1 MTTERLFL
9 EDSYLREFDA
19 QVTDSVDGWSVLSRT
34 AFHPGG
40 GGQPFDHGWISGSG
54 TSYPV
59 LGMREEGELLWHQ
72 VGAPLEAGLT
82 VHGRLDWPRRLALM
96 RHHCLL
102 HVVNALAHQRF
113 GGLVSGAEIGPER
126 SRVDLSVSAFTRD
139 DLPAFEA
146 AVNEVIHRALP
157 VRASVV
163 PEATLETRPELVRT
177 LKVRPPVVNGG
188 VRIVELEGFDAQ
200 ACGGTHVHSTAEI
213 GEARIVKFDNRGKNN
228 KRFYWELA
236 SPAAVATEGRRGPG

>member
-1 MTTERLFL
+1 MTERLYL
-9 EDSYLREFDA
+9 EDAYCREFDA
-19 QVTDSVDGWSVLSRT
+19 LVTESADGWSRLSRT
-34 AFHPGG
+34 VFHPGG
-40 GGQPFDHGWISGSG
+40 GGQPFDRGWLSCSG
-54 TSYPV
+54 TSHPV
-59 LGMREEGELLWHQ
+59 TGMREEGELLWHQ
-72 VGAPLEAGLT
+72 VGVHLEAGQS
-82 VHGRLDWPRRLALM
+82 VHGGLDWPRRLALM

-113 GGLVSGAEIGPER
+113 GGLVTGAEIAPER
-126 SRVDLSVSAFTRD
+126 SRVDLSVTAFTRD

-146 AVNEVIHRALP
+146 AVNEVIGRGLR
-157 VRASVV
+157 VWASVV
-163 PEATLETRPELVRT
+163 PEAMLETRPELVRT

-200 ACGGTHVHSTAEI
+200 ACGGTHVHSTTEI

-236 SPAAVATEGRRGPG
+236 PHGSRPTVGEG

>member
-1 MTTERLFL
+1 MTERLYL
-9 EDSYLREFDA
+9 EDAYCQEFDA
-19 QVTDSVDGWSVLSRT
+19 RVTASVDGWLQLSRT

-40 GGQPFDHGWISGSG
+40 GGQPFDQGWISVSDA
-54 TSYPV
+54 SHPV
-59 LGMREEGELLWHQ
+59 TGMREEGELLWHQ
-72 VGAPLEAGLT
+72 VGAQLEAGQT

-102 HVVNALAHQRF
+102 HVVNALARQRF

-126 SRVDLSVSAFTRD
+126 SRVDLSVTAFSRD

-146 AVNEVIHRALP
+146 AVNEVIRRALS
-157 VRASVV
+157 VRASFV
-163 PEATLETRPELVRT
+163 PEAALEERPELVRT
-177 LKVRPPVVNGG
+177 LKVKPPVVNGT

-200 ACGGTHVHSTAEI
+200 ACGGTHVHSTGEI

-236 SPAAVATEGRRGPG
+236 PASVAAS

>member
-9 EDSYLREFDA
+9 EDPYLWEFDA
-19 QVTDSVDGWSVLSRT
+19 LVVDSVDGWSQLSRT

-40 GGQPFDHGWISGSG
+40 GGQPFDQGWLSSSGS
-54 TSYPV
+54 THPV
-59 LGMREEGELLWHQ
+59 TGMREDAEELWHQ
-72 VGAPLEAGLT
+72 VGVHLEPGGT
-82 VHGRLDWPRRLALM
+82 VHGLLDWPRRHALM

-126 SRVDLSVSAFTRD
+126 SRVDLSVNAFSRD

-146 AVNEVIHRALP
+146 AVNEVIRRALR

-163 PEATLETRPELVRT
+163 SEAAFETRPELVRT

-200 ACGGTHVHSTAEI
+200 ACGGTHVHSTGEI

-228 KRFYWELA
+228 KRFYWELVPP
-236 SPAAVATEGRRGPG
+236 PA

>member
-1 MTTERLFL
+1 MNTERIFL
-9 EDSYLREFDA
+9 EDPYLREFDA
-19 QVTDSVDGWSVLSRT
+19 LVTSSREGWLELSRT

-40 GGQPFDHGWISGSG
+40 GGQPFDHGWISWSG
-54 TSYPV
+54 NSHPMTA
-59 LGMREEGELLWHQ
+59 MREEGESLWHQ
-72 VGAPLEAGLT
+72 VGVDLKVGQEVRG
-82 VHGRLDWPRRLALM
+82 VLDWPRRYALM

-126 SRVDLSVSAFTRD
+126 SRVDLSVGTFTRD
-139 DLPAFEA
+139 DIPAFEA
-146 AVNEVIHRALP
+146 AVNEVIRRALR

-163 PEATLETRPELVRT
+163 PESELEERPELVRT
-177 LKVRPPVVNGG
+177 LKVKPPVVNGT
-188 VRIVELEGFDAQ
+188 VRIVELEGFDGQ
-200 ACGGTHVHSTAEI
+200 ACGGTHVHSTEEI

-236 SPAAVATEGRRGPG
+236 PPTT

>member
-1 MTTERLFL
+1 MNTERLYL
-9 EDSYLREFDA
+9 EDAYCQEFEA
-19 QVTDSVDGWSVLSRT
+19 RVTESADGWSRLSRT

-40 GGQPFDHGWISGSG
+40 GGQPFDQGWLSSAGASH
-54 TSYPV
+54 PV
-59 LGMREEGELLWHQ
+59 IGMREDGELLWHQ
-72 VGAPLEAGLT
+72 LGVDLEAGRI

-113 GGLVSGAEIGPER
+113 GGLVTGAEIGPER
-126 SRVDLSVSAFTRD
+126 SRVDLSVTAFTRD

-146 AVNEVIHRALP
+146 AVNEVISRGLH
-157 VRASVV
+157 VKASVV
-163 PEATLETRPELVRT
+163 PEATLESRPELVRT
-177 LKVRPPVVNGG
+177 LKVRPPVLNGG

-200 ACGGTHVHSTAEI
+200 ACGGTHVHSTGEI

-236 SPAAVATEGRRGPG
+236 PPSAVAP

>member
-54 TSYPV
+54 TSHPV

-72 VGAPLEAGLT
+72 VGAHLEAGLT

-126 SRVDLSVSAFTRD
+126 SR
-139 DLPAFEA
+139 
-146 AVNEVIHRALP
+146 
-157 VRASVV
+157 
-163 PEATLETRPELVRT
+163 
-177 LKVRPPVVNGG
+177 
-188 VRIVELEGFDAQ
+188 
-200 ACGGTHVHSTAEI
+200 
-213 GEARIVKFDNRGKNN
+213 
-228 KRFYWELA
+228 
-236 SPAAVATEGRRGPG
+236 

>member
-9 EDSYLREFDA
+9 EDPYLREFDA
-19 QVTDSVDGWSVLSRT
+19 RVTASLEGWLQLSRT

-40 GGQPFDHGWISGSG
+40 GGQPFDHGWLSWRGNSLPMI
-54 TSYPV
+54 
-59 LGMREEGELLWHQ
+59 GMREDGDGLWHQ
-72 VGAPLEAGLT
+72 VGANLDVGEEVRG
-82 VHGRLDWPRRLALM
+82 VLDWPRRHALM

-126 SRVDLSVSAFTRD
+126 SRVDLSINAFTRD
-139 DLPAFEA
+139 DIPAFEA
-146 AVNEVIHRALP
+146 AVNEVIRRALG
-157 VRASVV
+157 VRASFV
-163 PEATLETRPELVRT
+163 PEAALEERPELVRT
-177 LKVRPPVVNGG
+177 LKVKPPVVNGT

-200 ACGGTHVHSTAEI
+200 ACGGTHVHSTGEI

-236 SPAAVATEGRRGPG
+236 PASVAAS

>member
-1 MTTERLFL
+1 MSTERLFL
-9 EDSYLREFDA
+9 EDPYLREFDA
-19 QVTDSVDGWSVLSRT
+19 QVTSSLDGWLQLSRT

-40 GGQPFDHGWISGSG
+40 GGQPFDQGWISSSG
-54 TSYPV
+54 TSHPV
-59 LGMREEGELLWHQ
+59 TGMREDGEQLWHQ
-72 VGAPLEAGLT
+72 LGVHLEAGQT

-102 HVVNALAHQRF
+102 HVVNALAFQRF
-113 GGLVSGAEIGPER
+113 GGLVTGAEIGPER
-126 SRVDLSVSAFTRD
+126 SRVDLSVAAFTRD
-139 DLPAFEA
+139 DLPALEA
-146 AVNEVIHRALP
+146 AVNEVIRRGLR
-157 VRASVV
+157 VWASVV

-213 GEARIVKFDNRGKNN
+213 GEARVVKFDNRGKNN

-236 SPAAVATEGRRGPG
+236 SPSAVAP

>member
-1 MTTERLFL
+1 MTTERIFL
-9 EDSYLREFDA
+9 EAPYLREFDA
-19 QVTDSVDGWSVLSRT
+19 VVTSSLGGWIQLSRT

-40 GGQPFDHGWISGSG
+40 GGQPFDLGWIHAAGSSHAM
-54 TSYPV
+54 T
-59 LGMREEGELLWHQ
+59 GMREEGEDLWHQ
-72 VGAPLEAGLT
+72 VGVDQKVGQEVRGA
-82 VHGRLDWPRRLALM
+82 LDWPRRYALV

-146 AVNEVIHRALP
+146 AVNEVIGRALR

-177 LKVRPPVVNGG
+177 LKVRPPVVNEG
-188 VRIVELEGFDAQ
+188 VRIVELDGFDAQ
-200 ACGGTHVHSTAEI
+200 ACGGTHVHSTEEI

-236 SPAAVATEGRRGPG
+236 PPSGPAT

>member
-1 MTTERLFL
+1 MTIERLFL

-19 QVTDSVDGWSVLSRT
+19 QVIDSVDGWSVLSRT

-40 GGQPFDHGWISGSG
+40 GGQPADQGWISASGS
-54 TSYPV
+54 SHPV
-59 LGMREEGELLWHQ
+59 TGMREDSELLWHQ
-72 VGAPLEAGLT
+72 LGVHLEPGLT
-82 VHGRLDWPRRLALM
+82 VHGVLDWPRRHALM

-126 SRVDLSVSAFTRD
+126 SHVDLSVNAFGRD

-146 AVNEVIHRALP
+146 AVNEVIRRALR

-177 LKVRPPVVNGG
+177 LKVRPPVVDGG

-200 ACGGTHVHSTAEI
+200 ACGGTHVHSTGEI

-228 KRFYWELA
+228 KRFYWELVPA
-236 SPAAVATEGRRGPG
+236 SVA

>member
-1 MTTERLFL
+1 VTERLYL
-9 EDSYLREFDA
+9 EDAYCREFEA
-19 QVTDSVDGWSVLSRT
+19 RVTESVDGWSRFSRS

-40 GGQPFDHGWISGSG
+40 GGQPFDQGWISSG
-54 TSYPV
+54 GHSHPV
-59 LGMREEGELLWHQ
+59 TGMREDGDLLWHQ
-72 VGAPLEAGLT
+72 LDVHLGAGQT
-82 VHGRLDWPRRLALM
+82 VQGRLDWPRRLALM

-102 HVVNALAHQRF
+102 HVVNALANQRF
-113 GGLVSGAEIGPER
+113 GGLVTGAEIGPER
-126 SRVDLSVSAFTRD
+126 SRVDLSVTAFSRD

-146 AVNEVIHRALP
+146 AVNEVIGRGLR

-177 LKVRPPVVNGG
+177 LKVRPPVVNGS

-213 GEARIVKFDNRGKNN
+213 GEARVVKFDNRGKNN

-236 SPAAVATEGRRGPG
+236 PASAAP

>member
-1 MTTERLFL
+1 MTERLYL
-9 EDSYLREFDA
+9 EDAYCQEFEAEVTESVGGWLR
-19 QVTDSVDGWSVLSRT
+19 LSRT

-40 GGQPFDHGWISGSG
+40 GGQPFDQGWIECSG
-54 TSYPV
+54 TVNPV
-59 LGMREEGELLWHQ
+59 TGMREDGELLWHQ
-72 VGAPLEAGLT
+72 VGVHLEPGLA
-82 VHGRLDWPRRLALM
+82 VHGRLDWPRRHALM

-126 SRVDLSVSAFTRD
+126 SRVDLSVTAFSRD
-139 DLPAFEA
+139 DLPAFEV
-146 AVNEVIHRALP
+146 AVNEVIRRALR

-163 PEATLETRPELVRT
+163 PEATLDTRPELVRT

-200 ACGGTHVHSTAEI
+200 ACGGTHVHSTQEI

-228 KRFYWELA
+228 KRFYWELEP
-236 SPAAVATEGRRGPG
+236 PAGTGA

>member
-1 MTTERLFL
+1 MTERLYL
-9 EDSYLREFDA
+9 EDAYCREFEA
-19 QVTDSVDGWSVLSRT
+19 LVTESAEGWSRLSRT

-40 GGQPFDHGWISGSG
+40 GGQPFDQGWISSSG
-54 TSYPV
+54 TAHPV
-59 LGMREEGELLWHQ
+59 TGMREEGDLLWHQ
-72 VGAPLEAGLT
+72 VGVHLEAGQS
-82 VHGRLDWPRRLALM
+82 VQGRLDWPRRLALM

-113 GGLVSGAEIGPER
+113 GGRVTGAEIGPER
-126 SRVDLSVSAFTRD
+126 SRVDLSVTGFTRD

-146 AVNEVIHRALP
+146 AVNEVIRRGIR
-157 VRASVV
+157 VQASVV

-200 ACGGTHVHSTAEI
+200 ACGGTHVHSTEEI
-213 GEARIVKFDNRGKNN
+213 GVARIVKFDNRGKNN

-236 SPAAVATEGRRGPG
+236 PPSATT

>member
-1 MTTERLFL
+1 MTERLYL
-9 EDSYLREFDA
+9 EDGYCREFEA
-19 QVTDSVDGWSVLSRT
+19 EVTESADGWSRLSRS

-40 GGQPFDHGWISGSG
+40 GGQPFDQGWIERSG
-54 TSYPV
+54 TSHPV
-59 LGMREEGELLWHQ
+59 TGMREEGDLLWHQ
-72 VGAPLEAGLT
+72 VGVHLEPGLP
-82 VHGRLDWPRRLALM
+82 VRGRLDWPRRHALM

-126 SRVDLSVSAFTRD
+126 SRVDLSVTAFSRD

-146 AVNEVIHRALP
+146 AVNEVIHRALA

-163 PEATLETRPELVRT
+163 PEATLDTRPELVRT

-200 ACGGTHVHSTAEI
+200 ACGGTHVHSTQEI

-228 KRFYWELA
+228 KRFYWELV
-236 SPAAVATEGRRGPG
+236 SPPGPGS